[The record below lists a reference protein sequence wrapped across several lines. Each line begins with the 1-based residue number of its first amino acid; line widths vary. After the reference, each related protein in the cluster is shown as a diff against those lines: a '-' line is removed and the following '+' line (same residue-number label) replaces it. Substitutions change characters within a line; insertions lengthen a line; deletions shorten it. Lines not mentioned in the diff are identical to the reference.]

1 MSNQANV
8 NKRKAVCTI
17 IAINYVI
24 LCFFNLAKTICK
36 GIKGLYHQ
44 SKKNFCNFQGKI
56 DEAEN
61 TIRKVKPEQDIPSKI
76 KEILDGLDKFKENS
90 LKSGSKIHLIKKIH
104 QHPEIYKPFLIVTF
118 LRFAFIDYCI

>member
-1 MSNQANV
+1 MSYCV
-8 NKRKAVCTI
+8 
-17 IAINYVI
+17 
-24 LCFFNLAKTICK
+24 FFNLAKTICK
-36 GIKGLYHQ
+36 GIKGLCNQ
-44 SKKNFCNFQGKI
+44 SKKAFQGKI